1 VGAAPRYRIDSP
13 LSSASNSSAGLLRLV
28 PREEAVAEP
37 RPQRPALDDAEL
49 VRAVRAGDSKVGSAL
64 CDRVWPQ
71 VDRTVRRLLGPSDS
85 DRDDLGQLAL
95 IELVK
100 TIGRY
105 RGDCSLDVW
114 AQTVTSRV
122 VFKHIRRRQLERRI
136 FTDLLT
142 DDASM
147 PMTSASVNGEQ
158 RSTTRDLLARI
169 SGHLDRLNDGRAWA
183 FILHDVMGYDLRE
196 MALMTKSSVAAT
208 QSRLVRGRREL
219 HQSIANDPD
228 LVDLMRDMEARS

>member
-1 VGAAPRYRIDSP
+1 MGNNAA
-13 LSSASNSSAGLLRLV
+13 GFLRLV
-28 PREEAVAEP
+28 PREPGAPEPVDERTKLGDEA
-37 RPQRPALDDAEL
+37 L
-49 VRAVRAGDSKVGSAL
+49 VRAVRAGEAPVASAL

-71 VDRTVRRLLGPSDS
+71 VDRTVRRLLGSSDS
-85 DRDDLGQLAL
+85 DRDDLCQLAL
-95 IELVK
+95 IELVN

-114 AQTVTSRV
+114 AQTITSRV

-142 DDASM
+142 EDPPMVAS
-147 PMTSASVNGEQ
+147 ANDEH
-158 RSTTRDLLARI
+158 RSMKRELLARI
-169 SGHLDRLNDGRAWA
+169 AGHLDRLNDGRAWA

-196 MALMTKSSVAAT
+196 MALMMKTSVAAA

-219 HQSIANDPD
+219 HQSIAEDPE
-228 LVDLMRDMEARS
+228 LVGLVREAESAK